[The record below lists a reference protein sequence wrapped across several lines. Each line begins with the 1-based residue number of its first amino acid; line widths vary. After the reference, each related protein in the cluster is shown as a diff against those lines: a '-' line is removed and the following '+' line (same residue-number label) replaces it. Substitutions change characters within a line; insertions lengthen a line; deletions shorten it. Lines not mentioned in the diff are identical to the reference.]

1 MKYKRSSVQQL
12 FPINNVGW
20 VPSFPRIT
28 TSEHCS
34 LVLSFQQCR
43 SFYLRFNVFS
53 LIFSPFRIYG
63 VTWQQGYAYYT
74 IHGNK
79 DRFFIKVLVSKLS
92 YKVPPWLL
100 IATSCMKVSIL
111 MYVSSFY
118 YRSNPL
124 ISPAAYM
131 QGIRFCKSCL
141 CRPRVIYHEHH
152 EFRRLR
158 RRHPSPMV
166 GVV

>member
-1 MKYKRSSVQQL
+1 MLL
-12 FPINNVGW
+12 FL
-20 VPSFPRIT
+20 RIT
-28 TSEHCS
+28 TLGHCS
-34 LVLSFQQCR
+34 SVSSSRQCR
-43 SFYLRFNVFS
+43 FFYPHCNVTES
-53 LIFSPFRIYG
+53 IFSSLRIYG

-92 YKVPPWLL
+92 YKVPPSLL

-124 ISPAAYM
+124 TSPAAYI

-141 CRPRVIYHEHH
+141 CCPRVIYHEHH